1 MDEIEWI
8 KSTKKFIKLVTII
21 VIVFAIIFLV
31 ITLIRNI
38 INDEWKYISKD
49 LLVAFIIGV
58 PIPVLL
64 TICYIIMYIIE
75 KVINSGRKVVNF
87 NKSYIRDLPRNCSP
101 AISTLVYYLK
111 LEVYK
116 DYKAT
121 ILYLCTK
128 KYINIEKYGS
138 SYKLTLGKQTDYLK
152 LGKCEKYVINTII
165 NKSKFDE
172 NQFKQEIV
180 NEAQEKLLITDKKYS
195 RKTKWIFI
203 AIICFILCIIFNKIN
218 IY

>member
-101 AISTLVYYLK
+101 AISSLVYDLK
-111 LEVYK
+111 IDVYK
-116 DYKAT
+116 DYTAT
-121 ILYLCTK
+121 ILYLCT
-128 KYINIEKYGS
+128 INMYE
-138 SYKLTLGKQTDYLK
+138 
-152 LGKCEKYVINTII
+152 
-165 NKSKFDE
+165 
-172 NQFKQEIV
+172 
-180 NEAQEKLLITDKKYS
+180 
-195 RKTKWIFI
+195 
-203 AIICFILCIIFNKIN
+203 
-218 IY
+218 